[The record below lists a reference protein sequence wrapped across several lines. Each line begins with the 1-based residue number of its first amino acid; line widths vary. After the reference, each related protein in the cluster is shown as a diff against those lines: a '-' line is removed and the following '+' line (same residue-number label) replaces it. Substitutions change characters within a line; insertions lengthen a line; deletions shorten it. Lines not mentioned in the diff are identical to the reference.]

1 MILIEVNCKKF
12 AHNVKK
18 YREQRG
24 YNKGRLSELVGCDIS
39 YIGKI
44 ERSEKYP
51 KDAEVSTTFIY
62 PLLDEEYHTVK
73 DMPDEVC
80 EEIAQEFIEIVG
92 KINNLEFDRPEKCP
106 NSKFCSYKNLCKMNA
121 I

>member
-1 MILIEVNCKKF
+1 MGKSEACPPI
-12 AHNVKK
+12 
-18 YREQRG
+18 
-24 YNKGRLSELVGCDIS
+24 RLNTTADI
-39 YIGKI
+39 
-44 ERSEKYP
+44 
-51 KDAEVSTTFIY
+51 STTFIS
-62 PLLDEEYHTVK
+62 PLLDEEFHTVK
-73 DMPDEVC
+73 DIPDEVC